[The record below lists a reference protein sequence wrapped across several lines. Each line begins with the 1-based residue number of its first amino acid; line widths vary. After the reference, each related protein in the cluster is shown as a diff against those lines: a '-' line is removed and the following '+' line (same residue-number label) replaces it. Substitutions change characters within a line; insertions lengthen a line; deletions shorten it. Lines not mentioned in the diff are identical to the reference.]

1 METAIVGIAF
11 RFPGAKDA
19 ETFWANLAQRKSNV
33 TEVPAERWDWRALW
47 GDPKIE
53 LNKTLSK
60 WGGFIE
66 DVDVFDHQFFGL
78 LPKVAQTMDPQQ
90 RIMLE
95 LAWSCLED
103 AGIPPSRI
111 RGRKVGVL
119 VGVFNH
125 DYKEL
130 QERGDAS
137 IEAHQSTGTA
147 TAVIANRISHFF
159 DFRGPS
165 IPIDTACS
173 SSLNA
178 IHSAIQSLECG
189 DCEMALAGGVN
200 LILTPTR
207 HISFSKMGML
217 SPTGTCRTF
226 DDSADGYVRGEGAAL
241 LLLKPLE
248 NAVRDGDRIHGVIK
262 GTAVNHCGETYTLT
276 YPAARAQ
283 ADAIVTA
290 HERAQVP
297 VGTLNFVELHGT
309 GTPKGD
315 PIEFEGLLQ
324 AFSTLAGRQG
334 SVLGKG
340 YCGLSS
346 VKTNI
351 GHLEAAA
358 GVAGVIK
365 VLLAFRHR
373 QLPGFQDFNRINARI
388 ALEDSPFHVVDR
400 LSAWTPVDADTPLR
414 AGVSSFGFGGTNAH
428 LILEEAPRVAMP
440 AVSRRKPSKPPC
452 HLVALSAKT
461 PEALL
466 RRMQDLRLWL
476 ERDSGAGALS
486 DISRALLLERDH
498 FQHRFACVI
507 DDIEALN
514 TALDA
519 VIAGSDAQGED
530 ADALSVEA
538 ASVLME
544 SLKKKKKIAY
554 RHALEQLSS
563 CYREGADLPWEML
576 FEERLGPNLNL
587 PGYPF
592 ARDRSWIPEG
602 LADAGSSSSQ
612 ASARMHPL
620 LHRNIS
626 TLGKQCFASTFKGNE
641 FFLADHVVKG
651 TRVLPGV
658 AYLEMARDAAT
669 RTLEMDARTG
679 LSARCRIS
687 DVVWM
692 RPMEVGDAPVSVH
705 VDLSMAADVAGR
717 DASVGVLAFRISEA
731 AGHAP
736 VFCRGYVEMPPD
748 VEDTMLDVAA
758 IEQDCADAV
767 HSADVCYRTFDGLGL
782 QYGPGHR
789 ALRDLRFGGSQAL
802 ATIALP
808 AHLGAGQE
816 DFVVHPSTADAAL
829 QAAVAFVAGIDAEGE
844 ARPHAPSIP
853 FALDSLEINGG
864 FVGEIRAWVRYSP
877 GDANTGA
884 IRKVDIDL
892 IDCIDGQGIGATRM
906 AFRGLSIR
914 PQASELAAH
923 GSIMNGSISKP
934 IVDSISLPVELADA
948 LYAPFW
954 IPRDADPAET
964 VFESLLLVGES
975 ADVDALECA
984 LRASPRFAA
993 TGFERLCFGET
1004 AVAETVGPLQVR
1016 PGEPLDYE
1024 AAVAAL
1030 IARGTKPERIVFVS
1044 AQVDAQTAGDES
1056 RRLAVG
1062 ASSVFAL
1069 AKALFRSVKTARF
1082 VHLSPLEPMRPEVLG
1097 LSGLYKTL
1105 NIEKPSF
1112 RGRVVQ
1118 CDLSAAGALAEIVAD
1133 ELSSADKASDV
1144 RYLTGVRQVRAFLPA
1159 MSRNLSVQDVA
1170 AGDAA
1175 EFRESGVYLITGGMG
1190 ALGLILA
1197 RHLCGR
1203 YRARVYLTGRS
1214 APSDAQTSILA
1225 ELCAIGGHASYLQ
1238 CDVAERDD
1246 VRRAVATIHAD
1257 GYRLH
1262 GVLHSAGVI
1271 EDDFLLRKSAES
1283 FARVIAPKTLGSWN
1297 LDLETRDE
1305 PLDLFV
1311 LFSSVTGVLGNVG
1324 QCDYGFGNAFEDYFA
1339 HQRQQRRSD
1348 GDRAGKTVSINWPY
1362 WKDGGMR
1369 LGDKEE
1375 EALRRSF
1382 GIVPLLTAQ
1391 GLDVL
1396 EYALRQPRP
1405 QIVVMPGD
1413 VDRVHEVL
1421 GVVSAPR
1428 ASMPETGVVPDLSVQ
1443 RQVDA
1448 RRTVHADDAST
1459 WHAPVAHHLTA
1470 LFASQLGIAPEFET
1484 DRSFKDYGF
1493 DSVVMI
1499 DLIAEMEK
1507 FFGTL
1512 PKTLFFE
1519 YQNLG
1524 DLTAYLIE
1532 HNADHCRR
1540 IAHPEAMHP
1549 VASASAVASVEVAV
1563 AAPSRTAA
1571 YAVRP
1576 VAAAGDATHIPGSRR
1591 DDDVAIVGLAG
1602 RYPKAET
1609 LEEFWENLKQGRDC
1623 IEEIPQARSDLVEKF
1638 RFQSGAATQGK
1649 SYGKWGGFLRDVD
1662 HFDPAFFNISPKEA
1676 ENIDPNERLFLEIA
1690 ALTIEDAGYTPDT
1703 IAAANGMRER
1713 PVGVYVGVMWGDYQ
1727 LHGVE
1732 GQQDDWVTPHSFYW
1746 AIANRVSHQ
1755 FDFSGPSMVVD
1766 TACSSSITAIHLAC
1780 QAIQRGEIDAAIAG
1794 AVNLSLHPNKY
1805 NLLSDLHFLSSDGRC
1820 RSFGAGGDGYVPGEG
1835 VGAVLLKP
1843 LSKAREDGDHIYGI
1857 VRGSSIN
1864 HGGKTSGFTVP
1875 SPKRQA
1881 ALVQEALAVAG
1892 VDPRHL
1898 SYLEAH
1904 GTGTSLGDPIE
1915 ITGLTKAFAQSDC
1928 RYCAIGSAKSNV
1940 GHLEA
1945 AAGIAGLTKV
1955 LLQMKHRM
1963 LVPSIHSDVINPYI
1977 DFEQSPFFVQST
1989 LQPWAR
1995 PSFAREDASSGSS
2008 QRYESPRLAGIS
2020 SFGAGG
2026 SNGHLIVEEH
2036 AFETHAATSQCGADG
2051 PALIVLSARKSAAL
2065 KSMATRLADF
2075 LENHPETSLQDAAYT
2090 LQVGRVGMECR
2101 FACLAADASGAIVAL
2116 RAFGE
2121 RDAIVGGA
2129 WTGHRD
2135 NLRRDAAVSLRL
2147 ADSVAAIPALLAGR
2161 EFVLLADA
2169 WVHGVA
2175 VDWKRMHARGARCRV
2190 SLPGYPFQRQR
2201 YWVSKPERTE
2211 SVSVL
2216 HPLID
2221 ANISTLDEQTF
2232 SKVLR
2237 PEDFFLRDHRLGSNR
2252 ILPGVASLE
2261 MALQAGRLA
2270 GGGRQVMALHD
2281 VHWHKPVLVNES
2293 PLSLRIG
2300 LIPERDGVRFDIY
2313 REDAQGE
2320 RIAFSNGLIA
2330 LEEPDASASSDNFD
2344 ASLDVQAITNR
2355 CVAIERADVDAA
2367 FSAMGFAFGASFQVF
2382 ETLHFNEEEALA
2394 HLRLPQIAGTRA
2406 GDFAL
2411 HPALLDGAIRTSLG
2425 IGGLVSN
2432 ASAIRVPTQM
2442 RRIDILAPV
2451 VGDCFVHARRSAA
2464 TQAAHAE
2471 QQHFD
2476 IVLYDGRGQALVR
2489 IDRLTIQPAPQLALA
2504 SRRGMSASLERIRDT
2519 ATLGAPVAAAILRA
2533 APAALV
2539 QAPGMSDQE
2548 ALQAAAKDYLATLL
2562 SSVTKLPIAEIDPDA
2577 PLENYGIDSVMI
2589 AALNERLGQTFGEVP
2604 KTLFF
2609 EYQEISGVAG
2619 YLVEHHAEHIPRQL
2633 SPTRVASPARQAEAA
2648 DLVASTTTVP
2658 AVDLQSVMIRHL
2670 VSLVGEVT
2678 KLPLADIDPHA
2689 ALENYGIDSVM
2700 IVALNERLGATFGD
2714 MPKTLFFE
2722 YQDLHGL
2729 SEYFLE
2735 QHPEQIG
2742 ALSPDA
2748 WQHVGSD
2755 MPAAT
2760 PSPVFAMRETAT
2772 TLADGIDSIE
2782 SELPAA
2788 TRSTARLA
2796 SRGSPLGRFSAL
2808 PRDRQA
2814 RDDIAIIGLSGR
2826 YPGARDLHAFWQNL
2840 SAGRDSIGEIPATR
2854 WDHSRFFHPDR
2865 THKGT
2870 VYSKWGGF
2878 IDDVD
2883 QFDAGF
2889 FNISAREAE
2898 TLDPQERLFLQ
2909 TAWECVEDAC
2919 HTRQSL
2925 KGVSV
2930 GVFVGVMW
2938 GNYALLDVSDE
2949 QLKSGRPCPPFSSI
2963 ANRVSYVMN
2972 FSGPS
2977 MAVDTMCSSSLTAIH
2992 LSSLA
2997 MQNGDCDLAIAGGVN
3012 LILHPNKYQL
3022 LAGGQYL
3029 STDGRCR
3036 AFGDGGDGY
3045 VPGEGVGAVMLK
3057 PLHKA
3062 IDDGDHVYGV
3072 IKATSLNHGGKT
3084 NGYTVPNQVA
3094 QTNVIDKALD
3104 RAGWDPRSIDY
3115 IEAHGTG
3122 TSLGDP
3128 IEIAGLS
3135 RAFAA
3140 ATADAAGS
3148 GATADFVPQRCRI
3161 GSVKSNVGHLE
3172 SAAAIAGLTKILLQ
3186 FRHGAIAPS
3195 LHSQTLN
3202 TNIDFARTPFRV
3214 VQSEERWAA
3223 ADADTPRRAGLSS
3236 FGAGGANAHCLIEA
3250 YPRRIQSPAGVV
3262 RPALFVLSADSG
3274 ERLTQY
3280 VERII
3285 AFIERGG
3292 DPDVGLEMASLA
3304 WSSQVG
3310 REAMDERIAVVASSA
3325 TELLA
3330 ALRGYRAG
3338 SPPPHLIRGSLRKN
3352 GEKLESIVDDSEK
3365 NALIASLILGGRL
3378 SQLARA
3384 WVTMLDI
3391 DWSRHRDA
3399 LYPAVAGGVPQRMP
3413 FPTLPFMTQRHWV
3426 EERPANSADALHPL
3440 IDRNVSTLSTQ
3451 AYRKRFDGSE
3461 FYLRD
3466 HIVHTERD
3474 RRILPGVAYLEMAR
3488 AAGDL
3493 AVGPDWRVDRI
3504 RNLLWIQPFEIS
3516 GAADGLTIRMRDAD
3530 AALGF
3535 EIARD
3540 SDGAVCVEGEL
3551 GFREADAPAVD
3562 EWLDIGALRADG
3574 VLLEPGRDEIYAAF
3588 HRMGFHY
3595 GPAFQTTRARY
3606 RTGQGALTH
3615 LRLPGHLRSGLG
3627 EYGLHPS
3634 LLDAALR
3641 TGLAV
3646 AAGDDRAPRV
3656 PIVPFALGELEFRH
3670 PLTEDCYV
3678 HAVEARAAA
3687 HVSDVGD
3694 AAATYRYD
3702 IVVTNGDGRVLVK
3715 LHGFAGRALVK
3726 PSPVNDRALQ
3736 YFGYEWAPS
3745 AIEDIEAGDVAEAQT
3760 VWVVGASP
3768 APLATELRSQLPS
3781 SDRVVAVA
3789 LLASSDTAIHAA
3801 AIDGSEIDAIDDDLL
3816 SGRIDPYSA
3825 DSVRGMFERMR
3836 DRDLLPTR
3844 IVYCDVAPEGGE
3856 RFSDDIDPGRLHQ
3869 GIQTVRQ
3876 LFTASESF
3884 NPDGHVRLLYA
3895 YHSDEPQPQH
3905 DAIFGYARSLLTI
3918 NHRFELSIL
3927 RCDRFDAEDCARIFA
3942 AELAAGAGFGGN
3954 EIAYRDGLRLRR
3966 SLHAMDLDVADAGG
3980 SGNGVSFRDGATY
3993 LITGGAGKLGLLI
4006 AEYIAGRCRARLV
4019 LSGRS
4024 TDPSDSLRS
4033 AMEALRAQGAE
4044 VRYRSADIAV
4054 REESE
4059 ALIAWIVQHYGNL
4072 HGVIHCAGVASD
4084 RPIMS
4089 LDDRA
4094 FAEIL
4099 SPKVDGLIHLDRATA
4114 DQPLDFFVNFSSVS
4128 ALLGDLGSGAYAV
4141 GNRFMDGHALWRDAQ
4156 RAQGRR
4162 SGRSLSINW
4171 PLWATGGMEISG
4183 ADASVFGFSGM
4194 QALTAK
4200 EGLEA
4205 FDSILRSAQD
4215 RVLVSIGDPERVARS
4230 LRVGEA
4236 RRSSAALSPSTNKVS
4251 HAASPMESPATA
4263 RAVASTLETVAAITA
4278 VAASGDLQTRVEHYV
4293 RQRMAVVTK
4302 TRIEAIDAHASFE
4315 QCGMDSVLLLEL
4327 HALLRKDFA
4336 ELPKTA
4342 LFEHD
4347 SPARMAKFM
4356 ILSDADAARAC
4367 VGEVAA
4373 APVESAMPTAAIVPI
4388 VRQLPKAAAAKPS
4401 LPRSAGFS
4409 FKSAAASG
4417 RDDDAIAVIGIA
4429 GEFPGSPDLA
4439 QFWINLR
4446 DGKDCLTRI
4455 PDDRGFASTLNRKRS
4470 RSGRPIPDK
4479 GGFIDAVD
4487 LFDAKL
4493 FRMSQAEADKADP
4506 QLRVLLR
4513 SAWRAVEDA
4522 SYTPESLSGTRVGV
4536 FVGAMNEDFTW
4547 ITAELQARAADYIGP
4562 GSVSSELSNRL
4573 SFLLNFCGPSITV
4586 STACSASLSAVHLA
4600 RQSILSGD
4608 CEMALAGGVNLSLH
4622 HSKYQL
4628 LHDMK
4633 VLSADGHERTFD
4645 DAANGLVPSEGAGV
4659 VVLKR
4664 LSRAIEDGDHIH
4676 GIIRGSSISHS
4687 GTGAGQFLPNIRV
4700 MEDTAAR
4707 CIREAG
4713 LTADDVTYLETHGTG
4728 TELGDPIELKALAN
4742 ALRQTTATTGY
4753 CAIGTKAN
4761 IGHME
4766 AASGIG
4772 SLIKVMLS
4780 MRHGQI
4786 APCAKLRNV
4795 NSSFD
4800 HAQSPF
4806 VFPNESREWPRNA
4819 RGTRIAAIN
4828 SFGMGGSNA
4837 FLVLESAPSE
4847 SASARSESVQRTPAL
4862 FVLSARSEAGLTA
4875 YVSAFAG
4882 CVRAHIDQGM
4892 SADRFADLAYSTQIG
4907 RVACNHRLAVVAD
4920 DARSLLAALVARLDG
4935 DARLASG
4942 VYAGNSDDRHTVDL
4956 LQLIA
4961 GDAGNQFV
4969 DTLIDARQ
4977 IDKLATLW
4985 VRGARIDWL
4994 RLHRNDR
5001 RRRMPFPGVPFEWSR
5016 SDLRNLLPADADASH
5031 PATYEVLANIGFEDA
5046 GIVVLGDVI
5055 EAIGWHRLAAPSD
5068 ANVGAGSAI
5077 DGDDHLRDY
5086 WVDHLGAGA
5095 DTAVALAQ
5103 AMSLDAA
5110 EPNDVDA
5117 SEIVRAVHCVS
5128 ELVDEELV
5136 RSLQNF
5142 GARHGIALET
5152 LITAAWAVLVNRHSK
5167 ARYSQFGLLGA
5178 MPEADVLLPVRIRT
5192 VGRQKILEWLSELQS
5207 VLLRKHLHAPAP
5219 IERISEWVGAAPL
5232 FDTVVVFDRFRAA
5245 REVGVEDRVPAS
5257 LLSET
5262 HPSSPR
5268 PCMELVAAVDG
5279 DSLELSLIYRAAE
5292 PDYGNA
5298 SLLLEQFKVLLEGL
5312 ASNPDKMPSAL
5323 GMRTKTESRDRF
5335 WKTMEAAVD

>member
-11 RFPGAKDA
+11 RFPGANDA
-19 ETFWANLAQRKSNV
+19 ETFWAHLAQRKSNV

-47 GDPKIE
+47 GDPKLE

-66 DVDVFDHQFFGL
+66 DIDAFDHQFFGL
-78 LPKVAQTMDPQQ
+78 LPKVAQNMDPQQ

-103 AGIPPSRI
+103 AGIPPSRM

-178 IHSAIQSLECG
+178 IHSAIQSLEYG

-217 SPTGTCRTF
+217 SPTGTCKTF
-226 DDSADGYVRGEGAAL
+226 DDSADGYVRGEGAAF
-241 LLLKPLE
+241 LLLKPLQK
-248 NAVRDGDRIHGVIK
+248 AVVDGDRIHGVIK

-283 ADAIVTA
+283 ADVIVTA

-324 AFSTLAGRQG
+324 AFSTLAEHQG
-334 SVLGKG
+334 STLDKG

-373 QLPGFQDFNRINARI
+373 QLPGFQDFSRINARI
-388 ALEDSPFHVVDR
+388 ALDDSPFYVVDQ
-400 LSAWTPVDADTPLR
+400 LSPWVSVDTDTPLR

-428 LILEEAPRVAMP
+428 LILEEAPRSSIP
-440 AVSRRKPSKPPC
+440 AVPRRKSSKPPC
-452 HLVALSAKT
+452 HLIALSAKT
-461 PEALL
+461 PEAL
-466 RRMQDLRLWL
+466 RHRMQDLRFWL
-476 ERDSGAGALS
+476 ERDAGTSALS
-486 DISRALLLERDH
+486 DVSRALLLERDH
-498 FQHRFACVI
+498 FQHRFACVVENV
-507 DDIEALN
+507 EALAA
-514 TALDA
+514 ALGA
-519 VIAGSDAQGED
+519 AICGALVQEED
-530 ADALSVEA
+530 AAALSAEDGIA
-538 ASVLME
+538 LMNR
-544 SLKKKKKIAY
+544 LKKAKKSAY
-554 RHALEQLSS
+554 PHMLAQLAS
-563 CYREGADLPWEML
+563 CYRTGADLPWEML
-576 FEERLGPNLNL
+576 FEARLGPNLHL

-592 ARDRSWIPEG
+592 ARERSWIPENPVDVG
-602 LADAGSSSSQ
+602 GSSPQS
-612 ASARMHPL
+612 AARMHPL
-620 LHRNIS
+620 LHRNVS
-626 TLGKQCFASTFKGNE
+626 TLGKQCFASTFIGNE

-651 TRVLPGV
+651 RPVLPGV
-658 AYLEMARDAAT
+658 AYLEMARAAVT
-669 RTLEMDARTG
+669 RTLQLDARSGSGT
-679 LSARCRIS
+679 RCRIS
-687 DVVWM
+687 DVIWM
-692 RPMEVGDAPVSVH
+692 RPLEIGDAPVSVH
-705 VDLSMAADVAGR
+705 VDVSVAGDVVGR
-717 DASVGVLAFRISEA
+717 NASMEMLAFRISEA
-731 AGHAP
+731 AEHAT
-736 VFCRGYVEMPPD
+736 VFCRGYVEILGD
-748 VEDTMLDVAA
+748 VEDSMLDVAA
-758 IEQDCADAV
+758 IERDCADAT
-767 HSADVCYRTFDGLGL
+767 HSAEACYRTFAGLGL

-789 ALRDLRFGGSQAL
+789 ALRDLRFGDSQAL
-802 ATIALP
+802 ARISLP
-808 AHLGAGQE
+808 AHLGMGQE
-816 DFVVHPSTADAAL
+816 AFVVHPSTADAAL
-829 QAAVAFVAGIDAEGE
+829 QAAVAFVAGIDAYGD

-853 FALDSLEINGG
+853 FALESMEINGG

-877 GDANTGA
+877 GDSNAGA

-892 IDCIDGQGIGATRM
+892 IDCIDGQAIGTVRL

-914 PQASELAAH
+914 PQASEPH
-923 GSIMNGSISKP
+923 THGSISKP
-934 IVDSISLPVELADA
+934 IIDAIAPSMGLSDA
-948 LYAPFW
+948 LYAPVW
-954 IPRDADPAET
+954 IPRDADPVET

-975 ADVDALECA
+975 VDVDALECA

-1004 AVAETVGPLQVR
+1004 AIADATGSLQVR
-1016 PGEPLDYE
+1016 PGELLDYQ

-1030 IARGTKPERIVFVS
+1030 IARGVKPERIVLVP
-1044 AQVDAQTAGDES
+1044 AQGNTQAEGDEL
-1056 RRLAVG
+1056 RRLSVG
-1062 ASSVFAL
+1062 ARSVFAL
-1069 AKALFRSVKTARF
+1069 SKALFRAVKSARF
-1082 VHLSPLEPMRPEVLG
+1082 VHLSSLEPMHPDVLG

-1118 CDLSAAGALAEIVAD
+1118 CDLSAAAALADIVAD
-1133 ELSSADKASDV
+1133 ELATGDKASDV
-1144 RYLTGVRQVRAFLPA
+1144 RYLAGVREVRAFSPVVSECLPIQA
-1159 MSRNLSVQDVA
+1159 MSD
-1170 AGDAA
+1170 GDAT
-1175 EFRESGVYLITGGMG
+1175 EFRENGVYLVTGGMG
-1190 ALGLILA
+1190 ALGQILA
-1197 RHLCGR
+1197 RHLCGH

-1214 APSDAQTSILA
+1214 APSDAQQSILA

-1339 HQRQQRRSD
+1339 HQRQQRRSN
-1348 GDRAGKTVSINWPY
+1348 GERAGKTVSINWPY

-1369 LGDKEE
+1369 LGEKEE

-1391 GLDVL
+1391 GLDIL
-1396 EYALRQPRP
+1396 AYALRQAQP

-1413 VDRVHEVL
+1413 VARVHEVL
-1421 GVVSAPR
+1421 GVVPAPGT
-1428 ASMPETGVVPDLSVQ
+1428 SMPETGVAPAAWVQ
-1443 RQVDA
+1443 RPVVAMQA
-1448 RRTVHADDAST
+1448 VHGNDTSA

-1470 LFASQLGIAPEFET
+1470 LFASQLGIAPEFEA

-1532 HNADHCRR
+1532 HNRDHCRR
-1540 IAHPEAMHP
+1540 IAHPEAVHP
-1549 VASASAVASVEVAV
+1549 LAAAPTVASIETASAAS
-1563 AAPSRTAA
+1563 SRAAA

-1576 VAAAGDATHIPGSRR
+1576 AAAVSDATYVPASRR
-1591 DDDVAIVGLAG
+1591 DDDVAIIGLAG
-1602 RYPKAET
+1602 RYPQAET
-1609 LEEFWENLKQGRDC
+1609 LEEFWENLKLGRDC
-1623 IEEIPQARSDLVEKF
+1623 IEEIPQARSDLAGKF
-1638 RFQSGAATQGK
+1638 RYQSGAAAQGR
-1649 SYGKWGGFLRDVD
+1649 SYSKWGGFLRDVD

-1703 IAAANGMRER
+1703 IAAANGVRER

-1805 NLLSDLHFLSSDGRC
+1805 NLLSDMHFLSSDGRC

-1843 LSKAREDGDHIYGI
+1843 LSNAREDGDHIYAI

-1915 ITGLTKAFAQSDC
+1915 ITGLTKAFAQSEY
-1928 RYCAIGSAKSNV
+1928 RYCAIGSAKSNI

-1955 LLQMKHRM
+1955 LLQMKHRT
-1963 LVPSIHSDVINPYI
+1963 LVPSIHSDVVNPYI
-1977 DFEQSPFFVQST
+1977 DFAQSPFFVQST

-1995 PSFAREDASSGSS
+1995 PSFSKEDASSGLS
-2008 QRYESPRLAGIS
+2008 QRYECPRLAGIS

-2036 AFETHAATSQCGADG
+2036 AIGGDAAAPQRDADD
-2051 PALIVLSARKSAAL
+2051 PALIVLSARRSVAL
-2065 KSMATRLADF
+2065 KSMAIRLADF
-2075 LENHPETSLQDAAYT
+2075 FENHPDTSLQDAAYT
-2090 LQVGRVGMECR
+2090 LQVGRVGMEYR
-2101 FACLAADASGAIVAL
+2101 FAFLAADVSGTIIAL

-2121 RDAIVGGA
+2121 RDAIMDGA
-2129 WTGHRD
+2129 YAGHRD
-2135 NLRRDAAVSLRL
+2135 NIRRDAGVAARL
-2147 ADSVAAIPALLAGR
+2147 AGSAAAIPALLARR
-2161 EFVLLADA
+2161 EFAPLADA

-2175 VDWKRMHARGARCRV
+2175 VDWQQMHARGARRRV

-2201 YWVSKPERTE
+2201 YWVNKPEQVE

-2237 PEDFFLRDHRLGSNR
+2237 PEEFFLRDHRLGSNR

-2270 GGGRQVMALHD
+2270 GGGRHVAALHD
-2281 VHWHKPVLVNES
+2281 VHWHKPIFVNES
-2293 PLSLRIG
+2293 SLSVRIG
-2300 LIPERDGVRFDIY
+2300 LIPERDGVRFEVF

-2320 RIAFSNGLIA
+2320 RIDFSSGLLA
-2330 LEEPDASASSDNFD
+2330 LEASDADARHASTSEI
-2344 ASLDVQAITNR
+2344 LDVQAIMHR
-2355 CVAIERADVDAA
+2355 CVAIARADIDAA
-2367 FSAMGFAFGASFQVF
+2367 FSAMGFEFGASFQVF
-2382 ETLHFNEEEALA
+2382 ETLHFNDDEALA

-2406 GDFAL
+2406 GDFML

-2425 IGGLVSN
+2425 IGGLV
-2432 ASAIRVPTQM
+2432 ADAGAIRVPTRT

-2451 VGDCFVHARRSAA
+2451 IDNCFVHARRSAA
-2464 TQAAHAE
+2464 APVAKSE
-2471 QQHFD
+2471 EQHFD
-2476 IVLYDGRGQALVR
+2476 IVLYDERGQALVR
-2489 IDRLTIQPAPQLALA
+2489 IDRLTIQPAPQLAFAGRHRAQA
-2504 SRRGMSASLERIRDT
+2504 SAEKMRD
-2519 ATLGAPVAAAILRA
+2519 AAKLDPPVAAATLRA
-2533 APAALV
+2533 APAVLA
-2539 QAPGMSDQE
+2539 QAIAMPSHQ
-2548 ALQAAAKDYLATLL
+2548 ALQVAANDYLRTLL
-2562 SSVTKLPIAEIDPDA
+2562 SNVTKLPVNEIDPDA

-2589 AALNERLGQTFGEVP
+2589 AALNERLAQTFGEVP

-2609 EYQEISGVAG
+2609 EYQDISGVAG
-2619 YLVEHHAEHIPRQL
+2619 YLVEHHAEHVPGLI
-2633 SPTRVASPARQAEAA
+2633 VPARIASAKPEVDTAELFA
-2648 DLVASTTTVP
+2648 TTKDRD
-2658 AVDLQSVMIRHL
+2658 AVDLQTIMIRHL

-2678 KLPLADIDPHA
+2678 KLPLAEIDPNA

-2729 SEYFLE
+2729 SGYFLE
-2735 QHPEQIG
+2735 QHPEQIFG
-2742 ALSPDA
+2742 LSRDA
-2748 WQHVGSD
+2748 EHDVGSG
-2755 MPAAT
+2755 MPATT
-2760 PSPVFAMRETAT
+2760 PPVVIAVRES
-2772 TLADGIDSIE
+2772 DGIGSIE
-2782 SELPAA
+2782 SKSSAA
-2788 TRSTARLA
+2788 TRSTPRPPL
-2796 SRGSPLGRFSAL
+2796 RGSSFGRFSETHRGAHV
-2808 PRDRQA
+2808 

-2826 YPGARDLHAFWQNL
+2826 YPGAKDLHAFWQNL
-2840 SAGRDSIGEIPATR
+2840 SAGRDSISEIPATR

-2870 VYSKWGGF
+2870 VYSRWGGF

-2919 HTRQSL
+2919 YTRQSL
-2925 KGVSV
+2925 KGFSV

-2977 MAVDTMCSSSLTAIH
+2977 MAIDTMCSSSLTAIH

-3062 IDDGDHVYGV
+3062 IEDGDHVYGV

-3094 QTNVIDKALD
+3094 QTNVIGKALG

-3140 ATADAAGS
+3140 ATADVAGM

-3202 TNIDFARTPFRV
+3202 PNIDFARTPFRV
-3214 VQSEERWAA
+3214 VQSEESWTA
-3223 ADADTPRRAGLSS
+3223 ADAATPRRAGLSS

-3250 YPRRIQSPAGVV
+3250 CPRRIQSLADVA
-3262 RPALFVLSADSG
+3262 RPALFVLSADSE
-3274 ERLTQY
+3274 ERLARY

-3285 AFIERGG
+3285 DFIERGG

-3310 REAMDERIAVVASSA
+3310 REAMDERIAVVASSVA
-3325 TELLA
+3325 ELLA
-3330 ALRGYRAG
+3330 ALRGFRAG
-3338 SPPPHLIRGSLRKN
+3338 SPPSHLIRGSLRKH
-3352 GEKLESIVDDSEK
+3352 GEKLESIVDDVEK
-3365 NALIASLILGGRL
+3365 NTLIASLIVGERL
-3378 SQLARA
+3378 PQLARA
-3384 WVTMLDI
+3384 WVSMLDV

-3399 LYPAVAGGVPQRMP
+3399 LYPVVAGGVPQRMP

-3426 EERPANSADALHPL
+3426 EERRTNSADALHPL
-3440 IDRNVSTLSTQ
+3440 IDRNVSTLSMQ

-3466 HIVHTERD
+3466 HIVHTDRD

-3493 AVGPDWRVDRI
+3493 AVGADWRVDRI
-3504 RNLLWIQPFEIS
+3504 RNLLWIQPFEI
-3516 GAADGLTIRMRDAD
+3516 ADVPDGLTVRMSDAD
-3530 AALGF
+3530 EGLSF

-3551 GFREADAPAVD
+3551 GFREADTPVVD
-3562 EWLDIGALRADG
+3562 EWLDIEALRAAG

-3595 GPAFQTTRARY
+3595 GPAFQATRARY

-3615 LRLPGHLRSGLG
+3615 LRLPEHLRNGLG
-3627 EYGLHPS
+3627 EYALHPS

-3646 AAGDDRAPRV
+3646 AAGDDHAPRV

-3678 HAVEARAAA
+3678 HAVEARDDASA
-3687 HVSDVGD
+3687 SDVGGD
-3694 AAATYRYD
+3694 AATYRYD
-3702 IVVTNGDGRVLVK
+3702 IVVTDGDGRVLVK
-3715 LHGFAGRALVK
+3715 LHGFAGRALIK
-3726 PSPVNDRALQ
+3726 PSSVHDRALQ
-3736 YFGYEWAPS
+3736 YFGYEWTPAP
-3745 AIEDIEAGDVAEAQT
+3745 IEAGDIGEAQT
-3760 VWVVGASP
+3760 VWLVGTSP
-3768 APLATELRSQLPS
+3768 SSLAAALRMRLPS
-3781 SDRVVAVA
+3781 HDRVVAVA
-3789 LLASSDTAIHAA
+3789 LIGSVGTAADAA
-3801 AIDGSEIDAIDDDLL
+3801 ENHDSAVDAADADPGLV
-3816 SGRIDPYSA
+3816 RIDPYFIG
-3825 DSVRGMFERMR
+3825 SVRSVFERMH
-3836 DRDLLPTR
+3836 DLGRLPTR
-3844 IVYCDVAPEGGE
+3844 IVYCDAAPVNGDG
-3856 RFSDDIDPGRLHQ
+3856 FADDIDTERLHR

-3884 NPDGHVRLLYA
+3884 NPGAHVRLLYA
-3895 YHSDEPQPQH
+3895 YLSDEPEPQH
-3905 DAIFGYARSLLTI
+3905 DAIFGYARSLLTV
-3918 NHRFELSIL
+3918 NHRFELSTL
-3927 RCDRFDAEDCARIFA
+3927 RCDRLDAEDCARILA
-3942 AELAAGAGFGGN
+3942 TELAAGAGFGGN
-3954 EIAYRDGLRLRR
+3954 EIAYRDSKRLRR
-3966 SLHAMDLDVADAGG
+3966 GLHVMDLGVADVGG
-3980 SGNGVSFRDGATY
+3980 SGNDVSFKDGATY

-4006 AEYIAGRCRARLV
+4006 AGYIAGRCRARLV

-4024 TDPSDSLRS
+4024 NDPSDSLRS
-4033 AMEALRAQGAE
+4033 AMDSLRAQGAE
-4044 VRYRSADIAV
+4044 VSYRSANIAV

-4059 ALIAWIVQHYGNL
+4059 ALVAWIVQQYGSL
-4072 HGVIHCAGVASD
+4072 QGVIHCAGVASD
-4084 RPIMS
+4084 RPIVS
-4089 LDDRA
+4089 LDDGE
-4094 FAEIL
+4094 FAEML
-4099 SPKVDGLIHLDRATA
+4099 SPKVDGLMHLDRATA
-4114 DQPLDFFVNFSSVS
+4114 DQPLEFFVNFSSVS

-4141 GNRFMDGHALWRDAQ
+4141 GNRFMDSHALWRDAQ

-4194 QALTAK
+4194 QALTEK

-4205 FDSILRSAQD
+4205 FDSILRSTQD
-4215 RVLVSIGDPERVARS
+4215 RVLVSIGDPQRIARS
-4230 LRVGEA
+4230 LRIGEA
-4236 RRSSAALSPSTNKVS
+4236 RHSP
-4251 HAASPMESPATA
+4251 AIPLQATA
-4263 RAVASTLETVAAITA
+4263 RTMTHAALPGVSPAAARALASAPAVVASD
-4278 VAASGDLQTRVEHYV
+4278 DLQTRVEHYV
-4293 RQRMAVVTK
+4293 RQRMSAVTK
-4302 TRIEAIDAHASFE
+4302 TRIEAIDVHASFE
-4315 QCGMDSVLLLEL
+4315 ECGMDSVLLLEL
-4327 HALLRKDFA
+4327 HAALRKDFA
-4336 ELPKTA
+4336 DLPKTA

-4356 ILSDADAARAC
+4356 ILSDAEAARAC
-4367 VGEVAA
+4367 IGEVAT
-4373 APVESAMPTAAIVPI
+4373 APVEPLMPHVAVVP
-4388 VRQLPKAAAAKPS
+4388 VVPLLPKAVAAKSP
-4401 LPRSAGFS
+4401 LPRSAGLP
-4409 FKSAAASG
+4409 FKRAAAPG
-4417 RDDDAIAVIGIA
+4417 RNDDAIAVIGIA
-4429 GEFPGSPDLA
+4429 GEFPASPDLA

-4446 DGKDCLTRI
+4446 DGNDCLTRI
-4455 PDDRGFASTLNRKRS
+4455 PDDRGFASALNRKRS

-4487 LFDAKL
+4487 LFDARL
-4493 FRMSQAEADKADP
+4493 FRMSQTEADKADP

-4522 SYTPESLSGTRVGV
+4522 SYTPQSLSGARVGV
-4536 FVGAMNEDFTW
+4536 FVGAMNEDFTR

-4633 VLSADGHERTFD
+4633 VLSSDGHERTFD
-4645 DAANGLVPSEGAGV
+4645 DAANGLVPSEGAGMV
-4659 VVLKR
+4659 LLKR

-4707 CIREAG
+4707 CIRDAG

-4772 SLIKVMLS
+4772 SLIKVLLS

-4800 HAQSPF
+4800 HARSPF
-4806 VFPNESREWPRNA
+4806 VFPNEAREWSRNA

-4837 FLVLESAPSE
+4837 FLVLESTPSE
-4847 SASARSESVQRTPAL
+4847 SAPHPSAPSSSHRSDAVQQTPAL
-4862 FVLSARSEAGLTA
+4862 FVLSARSEAGLAA
-4875 YVSAFAG
+4875 YTSAFADY
-4882 CVRAHIDQGM
+4882 VRAHVDERL

-4907 RVACNHRLAVVAD
+4907 RVACNHRLAVVAG
-4920 DARSLLAALVARLDG
+4920 DARSLLAALASRLDG
-4935 DARLASG
+4935 DARLSSG
-4942 VYAGNSDDRHTVDL
+4942 VYAGNSDDPQAGAL

-4961 GDAGNQFV
+4961 GDAGDHFV
-4969 DTLIDARQ
+4969 DALIDAGQ
-4977 IDKLATLW
+4977 IDKIATLW
-4985 VRGARIDWL
+4985 VRGGRIDWQ

-5016 SDLRNLLPADADASH
+5016 SDVRNLLPAEAEASH
-5031 PATYEVLANIGFEDA
+5031 STTYEVLANIGFDDTK
-5046 GIVVLGDVI
+5046 IVIPNNVI
-5055 EAIGWHRLAAPSD
+5055 EAIGWRRLAAPAD
-5068 ANVGAGSAI
+5068 ATVGDGSVI
-5077 DGDDHLRDY
+5077 DCDDHLRDY

-5095 DTAVALAQ
+5095 DTAVALAR
-5103 AMSLDAA
+5103 AMSLDTA
-5110 EPNDVDA
+5110 EPSDA
-5117 SEIVRAVHCVS
+5117 DDSDIARAVHCVS

-5136 RSLQNF
+5136 RSLQSF

-5232 FDTVVVFDRFRAA
+5232 FDTVVVFDRIRAA
-5245 REVGVEDRVPAS
+5245 REVGVEDRVPTS

-5262 HPSSPR
+5262 HPSGAR

-5279 DSLELSLIYRAAE
+5279 DSLELSLIYRAAA

-5323 GMRTKTESRDRF
+5323 GMRTKTESRERF
-5335 WKTMEAAVD
+5335 WKTMEAAVE